1 MSEKFEMVAKT
12 FQGLEG
18 VLADELTALGADE
31 VAQGVRMV
39 SFRGDKRL
47 MYKANFA
54 CRTAL
59 SILKPFYKFRSD
71 DVDDL
76 YRRLLDYDWSR
87 IMSVNQT
94 FAISVTASGN
104 EFRNTQF
111 VTYRVKDAIVDY
123 FTSHG
128 DKRPSIRVTNPDV
141 RFDVHIAGT
150 EVTLSLNSSGDP
162 LYKRGWRVGQT
173 DAPINEVLAAGIV
186 LLSGWRG
193 ESDLV
198 DPMCGSGTFLVEAAM
213 IATNT
218 APGVFRND
226 YAFQRW
232 PDYDADLYDEIYN
245 DDSEEREFTHK
256 IYGSDLSGKA
266 IAIAR
271 ANAKSAGMARH
282 IELELR
288 DLTTIESAPQGCTV
302 ISNPPYGK
310 RLGGDENLQALYAA
324 IGERLKHVFK
334 GCNAWLICID
344 DKELVRHIGLKPSQ
358 RYPLLNGAIECN
370 LLHYVMFEGKYDEMR
385 GRGETIRG
393 GEFRASD
400 EHRGEHRRFRE
411 MRADRPRRDG
421 DDRPRRD
428 GDDRPRRDGDD
439 RPRREFNDRPR
450 HDSDSEDRHSEEY
463 ARRVLRG
470 REPQLGEDKTVPVM
484 RERRRKPDGNNDN
497 K

>member
-1 MSEKFEMVAKT
+1 MVAKT

-18 VLADELTALGADE
+18 VLADELTALGAED

-59 SILKPFYKFRSD
+59 SILKPFYKFRST

-76 YRRLLDYDWSR
+76 HRQLCGFDWQQ

-94 FAISVTASGN
+94 FAISVTASGD

-123 FTSHG
+123 FVALSG
-128 DKRPSIRVTNPDV
+128 KRPSIRVTNPDV

-162 LYKRGWRVGQT
+162 LYKRGWRVAQT
-173 DAPINEVLAAGIV
+173 DAPINEVLAAGIIR
-186 LLSGWRG
+186 LSGWHG
-193 ESDLV
+193 ECDLI

-245 DDSEEREFTHK
+245 DDSDEREFSHK
-256 IYGSDLSGKA
+256 IYGSDINGKA

-288 DLTTIESAPQGCTV
+288 DIADISEVPAGGIV
-302 ISNPPYGK
+302 ITNPPYGK
-310 RLGGDENLQALYAA
+310 RLGGDENLQALYAV
-324 IGERLKHVFK
+324 IGERLKHAFK
-334 GCNAWLICID
+334 GYNAWLICID

-358 RYPLLNGAIECN
+358 RYPLLNGSLECN
-370 LLHYVMFEGKYDEMR
+370 LLHYVMFDGKYDEMR
-385 GRGETIRG
+385 GRGESIRG
-393 GEFRASD
+393 GDFRASD
-400 EHRGEHRRFRE
+400 EHRGEHRAFRE
-411 MRADRPRRDG
+411 MRADGRPQR
-421 DDRPRRD
+421 DDRPRRRD
-428 GDDRPRRDGDD
+428 DDDRPRRNDDD
-439 RPRREFNDRPR
+439 RPRRRDDFD
-450 HDSDSEDRHSEEY
+450 EDRHSESF
-463 ARRVLRG
+463 ARKMLRG
-470 REPQLGEDKTVPVM
+470 REPRLGEEHIVPVM
-484 RERRRKPDGNNDN
+484 RERRRGWHRPSGDKPSPDDNN
-497 K
+497 KQ